1 MPVIEY
7 GSNPGEHTG
16 SVLPVVLVEPDELAR
31 RALSALLVGHGF
43 QLVEAFDR
51 GLPALEAL
59 REQHVGMLV
68 SEISLPDMAFRE
80 LADEARRRRAG
91 IRIVAVT
98 GEGDA
103 DVLAETLRV
112 GVSALLSK
120 YTHPQALMGRLGMV
134 FAGGLLLD
142 EITSPP
148 LLHWL
153 RRETRGADLVLPAR
167 EREVLELI
175 LQGHGTRSASK
186 ALGLAESTVKS
197 HAAKAA
203 ARLGM
208 RSSRQAAIEANRR
221 GLIAGGDAVKES
233 GPCGVDVRE
242 PDGLPDRS
250 CQL

>member
-1 MPVIEY
+1 MRVSDY

-16 SVLPVVLVEPDELAR
+16 AILPIVLVEPDGLAR
-31 RALSALLVGHGF
+31 RALAALLVTHGF
-43 QLVEAFDR
+43 QLAKALER
-51 GLPALEAL
+51 GRPALETL

-68 SEISLPDMAFRE
+68 SEISLPDMPFRE
-80 LADEARRRRAG
+80 LAEEARRRRAD

-120 YTHPQALMGRLGMV
+120 YSQPQALMARLGAV
-134 FAGGLLLD
+134 SSGGLLLD
-142 EITSPP
+142 EITHPP
-148 LLHWL
+148 LLAWL
-153 RRETRGADLVLPAR
+153 RRETGGDELVLPAR

-175 LQGHGTRSASK
+175 LQGHGTRSAAK
-186 ALGLAESTVKS
+186 ILGLAESTVKS

-208 RSSRQAAIEANRR
+208 RSSRQAAAEASRR
-221 GLIAGGDAVKES
+221 GLISSCVQSDE
-233 GPCGVDVRE
+233 
-242 PDGLPDRS
+242 DGLVVDIRDPGAVARRS
-250 CQL
+250 PQL